1 MVRIEPVGQI
11 GEVRRRPSRRS
22 RELLQRQLAEGLL
35 DRLTEATKEALF
47 HIGYGW
53 RRAKPG
59 KILCW
64 LARLV

>member
-47 HIGYGW
+47 HIFYD
-53 RRAKPG
+53 RRRVKPG
-59 KILCW
+59 KCW
-64 LARLV
+64 LARLI